1 MEGITQKLETKMKK
15 HYISPLITFE
25 YIEDEDLM
33 IAMSHTQIASHIID
47 PTDTSTD
54 TPAIIGDEE
63 APIVIG
69 GDDTGDF

>member
-33 IAMSHTQIASHIID
+33 IAISHTETASHVID
-47 PTDTSTD
+47 PTDDSQD
-54 TPAIIGDEE
+54 TPGIIGDGD